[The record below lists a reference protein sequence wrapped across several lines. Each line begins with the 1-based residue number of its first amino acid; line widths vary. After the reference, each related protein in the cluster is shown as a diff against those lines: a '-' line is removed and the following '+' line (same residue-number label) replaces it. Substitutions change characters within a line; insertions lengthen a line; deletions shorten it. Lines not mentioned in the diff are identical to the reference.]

1 MTPNQIIQT
10 ITDHNGIQRKNKF
23 SVSFST
29 KCMGENISTVE
40 LNPIPAIYMNIGQRG
55 IELTP
60 DRMTGPGIGRNV
72 PTNPTFESDKGLLL
86 RFPVEQDWSTYKAIH
101 RWLTNLTTTSGGVS
115 QKVTAANYY
124 DSCAKNGI
132 VTVKAETYNGTTAC
146 TFTFREAFP
155 ALIVP
160 LDFDSEVNSGNL
172 TYDVIF
178 NFRTYTI
185 T

>member
-1 MTPNQIIQT
+1 MTPNEIIQR
-10 ITDHNGIQRKNKF
+10 ITAHNGIQRKNKF

-29 KCMGENISTVE
+29 RCNNENISTVE

-101 RWLTNLTTTSGGVS
+101 RWLTNLTTTTAGAGS
-115 QKVTAANYY
+115 VTATRYY
-124 DSCAKNGI
+124 DDCAKNGTVI
-132 VTVKAETYNGTTAC
+132 VTAETYNGTAAC

-185 T
+185 TT